1 MSAGLRHHLTA
12 RGVVGALIAVVAVA
26 AAMIWFATWFK
37 SDPSLSEW
45 WVPIEA
51 FGPLLAVIAA
61 ARTLAGVDVPLERST
76 PRQRPAV
83 RTAHVLAGLVLC
95 AVPTA
100 VAASTVLHAE
110 AVTATIRNGA
120 GLFGLAL
127 FTSTVLRAGAVWM
140 PASGYVLLVVAGA
153 PRGTGHGEIW
163 WAWFVQPG
171 STVMT
176 WAIAMVLLAVGAVAY
191 MRRGPAV

>member
-61 ARTLAGVDVPLERST
+61 ARTLAGADVPLERST

-95 AVPTA
+95 AVP
-100 VAASTVLHAE
+100 
-110 AVTATIRNGA
+110 TATIRNGA